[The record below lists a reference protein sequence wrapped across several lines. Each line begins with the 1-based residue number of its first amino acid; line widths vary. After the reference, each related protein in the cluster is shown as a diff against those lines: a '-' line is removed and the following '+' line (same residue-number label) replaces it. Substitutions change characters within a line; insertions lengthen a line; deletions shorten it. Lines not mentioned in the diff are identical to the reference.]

1 MAKEQKSTAAAWDA
15 LGDDTNDPFDVGAP
29 TPRQLMKRKAAGN
42 LSFIIGL
49 TVVLI
54 AALTAILADVISPFD
69 PLKQDIL
76 HRLQNPVWGKGGN
89 WTHPLGTDGFG
100 RDYLSRLIYGARISM
115 MVGFFAASLAAVV
128 GTVIGLI
135 GGYYGGRVDAVI
147 MYLISA
153 KLALPGLV
161 VLLALLSIFGGSVPV
176 LIVVMAALFWDR
188 YAIVTRTMTMQ
199 MRSQDF
205 VTAAEA
211 VGASKTRIMLG
222 EILPNLLNQV
232 IVIITLEMAIA
243 ILIEATLSFLGL
255 GVAPPTPS
263 WGNLVAEG
271 REFMFFQPFLVTIP
285 GVAILIIAI
294 AINML
299 GDGIRDITAP
309 EGRN

>member
-1 MAKEQKSTAAAWDA
+1 MADNQKSTAAAWDA
-15 LGDDTNDPFDVGAP
+15 IGSEAGDPFDIGAP
-29 TPRQLMKRKAAGN
+29 SPRQLMKRRAAGN
-42 LSFIIGL
+42 LSFIIG
-49 TVVLI
+49 TSVVFI
-54 AALTAILADVISPFD
+54 AALCAILADVIAPFD

-76 HRLQNPVWGKGGN
+76 HRLQNPVWGEGGT
-89 WTHPLGTDGFG
+89 WAHPLGTDGFG
-100 RDYLSRLIYGARISM
+100 RDYLSRLIHGARISM
-115 MVGFFAASLAAVV
+115 SVGFFAASLAACV
-128 GTVIGLI
+128 GTVIGII
-135 GGYYGGRVDAVI
+135 GGYFGGRVDAVV
-147 MYLISA
+147 MYLIST

-161 VLLALLSIFGGSVPV
+161 VMLALVSIFGCSVMV
-176 LIVVMAALFWDR
+176 LILVMAALFWDR

-199 MRSQDF
+199 LRSSDF
-205 VTAAEA
+205 VAAAEA
-211 VGASKTRIMLG
+211 VGASKARIMLG
-222 EILPNLLNQV
+222 EILPNLLPQV

-285 GVAILIIAI
+285 GLAILFVAI
-294 AINML
+294 AINMM